1 MLPLALFPYG
11 RKELAWTIVII
22 HGMSSSSYVF
32 LIDVMVLRTC
42 MCAKSFQLC
51 PTLWSYGLYPAR
63 LLCPWDSPGK
73 NTGVGCHAL
82 LQGIF
87 LIQESNPCL
96 SCLLHWQSNSLP
108 LALPGKP
115 GSHYSCFLI
124 LSILDHCKQK
134 NELSWTFGALHWFCL
149 SLSS

>member
-1 MLPLALFPYG
+1 M
-11 RKELAWTIVII
+11 
-22 HGMSSSSYVF
+22 
-32 LIDVMVLRTC
+32 
-42 MCAKSFQLC
+42 
-51 PTLWSYGLYPAR
+51 

-96 SCLLHWQSNSLP
+96 FCLLHWQSNSLP
-108 LALPGKP
+108 LTLSGKP
-115 GSHYSCFLI
+115 GSPYSCFLI

-134 NELSWTFGALHWFCL
+134 NELSELWGP
-149 SLSS
+149 SLILFISIILAILFFQFKDTSSIIVSNLKGIWLILRRNGMKMKILITRSELRAEILYL